1 MKSRPLL
8 MESVFVTG
16 FAVLGLLLRTWHLN
30 HEAVEHFDEGVYA
43 SVLWHDATV
52 GTPYPAREF
61 YAPPLLSGLI
71 EVVSWVPGLGRCAP
85 FLPAIVLGSLTT
97 LAMWWLGRAWF
108 GRAAGIFLA
117 AVVAMSDFHIIY
129 SRMALTDVPCLLWIV
144 ASVYL
149 GTLAVQRQ
157 SFRTA
162 TAAGLVCGLAW
173 WTKYTGWLPLAIV
186 ISGTMLWWIWLGR
199 KSFGLLR
206 TSAIL
211 LTMTASA
218 ALSFS
223 PWLWQLQDVGGYS
236 AVSVNHISYL
246 HGWSDW
252 TNRQATHWT
261 IQLGLDGISGRLSLA
276 LGLIAAGIYR
286 FRAAESSTGNQA
298 DGQFGSSFPPLRL
311 LVRFLAA
318 GLALTVLAV
327 RIKTPLMLTCVALG
341 GFGGMFLWPVLRRSW
356 VRRELRDLSPV
367 SEGSLCLSPGDLDSA
382 PTIDPALGLCT
393 TLTWFAGMLI
403 VTPLYH
409 PYSRLFFPLLASI
422 WLAAAGGV
430 SWWLESN
437 ISVARREASNP
448 TGCARGS
455 WGQHLVT
462 SMLAAAIVSSLL
474 KFDENKEIDR
484 VSMQEIAASSLGM
497 DRTSIVDAAATIADL
512 AVRSARGEIAT
523 PHESLPERGRTIRP
537 DEVAQAAMAE
547 QQAVPIP
554 LPPEI
559 RQRERLVIYA
569 FGEPALLLHLNQA
582 GIAAVPVSHLTLRG
596 PDETPPTV
604 PTFIVIG
611 PHAKRTPGF
620 WEQWMARTQHFEF
633 VADVPYLPGQVTLLD
648 LFTPE
653 WLELHP
659 ESQVQKLE
667 LHRVR

>member
-1 MKSRPLL
+1 MKCRPLL

-52 GTPYPAREF
+52 GTSYPAREF

-71 EVVSWVPGLGRCAP
+71 EVVGWVPGLGQFAP
-85 FLPAIVLGSLTT
+85 FLPAILLGSLTT
-97 LAMWWLGRAWF
+97 LAMWLLGRAWF
-108 GRAAGIFLA
+108 GQAAGIFLA

-162 TAAGLVCGLAW
+162 MAAGFVCGLAW

-186 ISGTMLWWIWLGR
+186 SSGTMLWWIWLGR
-199 KSFGLLR
+199 KSFGLFR

-218 ALSFS
+218 ALSFA
-223 PWLWQLQDVGGYS
+223 PWFWQLREVGGYS
-236 AVSVNHISYL
+236 AVSANHLGYL
-246 HGWSDW
+246 HGWSNW
-252 TNRQATHWT
+252 TSRQATHWT
-261 IQLGLDGISGRLSLA
+261 IQLDQDGISGRLSLA
-276 LGLIAAGIYR
+276 LGLIAAGVYR
-286 FRAAESSTGNQA
+286 WRAAKSSTGNQA
-298 DGQFGSSFPPLRL
+298 DGRSGSSFPPLRL
-311 LVRFLAA
+311 LVRFLVA
-318 GLALTVLAV
+318 GLALTVLAI
-327 RIKTPLMLTCVALG
+327 RIKTPLMLTCLALG

-356 VRRELRDLSPV
+356 VRRELKDLSPV
-367 SEGSLCLSPGDLDSA
+367 SEGSLRLSPGDLESA

-393 TLTWFAGMLI
+393 TLTWFAGMLM

-409 PYSRLFFPLLASI
+409 PYARLFFPLLASI

-448 TGCARGS
+448 PGRARGS

-462 SMLAAAIVSSLL
+462 SMLAVAIASSLL
-474 KFDENKEIDR
+474 KFDENREIDR
-484 VSMQEIAASSLGM
+484 VSMHEIAASSLGM

-512 AVRSARGEIAT
+512 AVRSARGEMAT
-523 PHESLPERGRTIRP
+523 VHEPLAESGRTIRP
-537 DEVAQAAMAE
+537 DAVAQAAIAE
-547 QQAVPIP
+547 RQSVSIP
-554 LPPEI
+554 LTVEN
-559 RQRERLVIYA
+559 RQREQLVIYA

-582 GIAAVPVSHLTLRG
+582 GIAAVPVSHLRLRG
-596 PDETPPTV
+596 PDEMPTTV
-604 PTFIVIG
+604 PTFVVIG

-620 WEQWMARTQHFEF
+620 WEQWMEQTQHFEF
-633 VADVPYLPGQVTLLD
+633 IADVPYLPGQVTLLD
-648 LFTPE
+648 LFAPE

-659 ESQVQKLE
+659 ESRVQILE

>member
-52 GTPYPAREF
+52 ETPYPAREF

-186 ISGTMLWWIWLGR
+186 ISGTLLWWIWLGR
-199 KSFGLLR
+199 KSIGLLR

-218 ALSFS
+218 ALSFA

-286 FRAAESSTGNQA
+286 FRAAESSTGNKA

-311 LVRFLAA
+311 LVRFLVAS
-318 GLALTVLAV
+318 LALTVLAV

-356 VRRELRDLSPV
+356 VRRELRDLTPV
-367 SEGSLCLSPGDLDSA
+367 SEDSLRLSPGDLNSA

-437 ISVARREASNP
+437 ISVARREAFNP

-462 SMLAAAIVSSLL
+462 SMLAAAIVSSFL

-547 QQAVPIP
+547 QQAEPIP

>member
-30 HEAVEHFDEGVYA
+30 HEAVEHFDEGIYA
-43 SVLWHDATV
+43 SVLWHDATL
-52 GTPYPAREF
+52 GTPSPAREF

-71 EVVSWVPGLGRCAP
+71 ELVSCVRGLARIAP
-85 FLPAIVLGSLTT
+85 FLPAILLGSLTT

-108 GRAAGIFLA
+108 GRAAGIFLSA
-117 AVVAMSDFHIIY
+117 LVAMSDFHIIY

-144 ASVYL
+144 VSVYL

-162 TAAGLVCGLAW
+162 VAAGFVCGLAW

-186 ISGTMLWWIWLGR
+186 ISGTILWWIWLGR
-199 KSFGLLR
+199 KSFGLIR

-211 LTMTASA
+211 LTMTSSA
-218 ALSFS
+218 AVSFS
-223 PWLWQLQDVGGYS
+223 PWWWQLQEVGGYA
-236 AVSVNHISYL
+236 AVSANHMGYL

-252 TNRQATHWT
+252 TDRQATHWT
-261 IQLGLDGISGRLSLA
+261 IQLGQDGISGRLSLA
-276 LGLIAAGIYR
+276 LGLIAAGVYR
-286 FRAAESSTGNQA
+286 FRAAESSTGNRA
-298 DGQFGSSFPPLRL
+298 DRQSGSSFPPLRL
-311 LVRFLAA
+311 LVRFLVAS
-318 GLALTVLAV
+318 LALTVLAV
-327 RIKTPLMLTCVALG
+327 RIKTPLMLTCIALG
-341 GFGGMFLWPVLRRSW
+341 GFGGMYLWPVLRRSW
-356 VRRELRDLSPV
+356 VRREVGDLSPF
-367 SEGSLCLSPGDLDSA
+367 SEHSLRLSPGDLESA

-437 ISVARREASNP
+437 ISVARRETTNP
-448 TGCARGS
+448 AGSARGS

-462 SMLAAAIVSSLL
+462 SMLVAATVSSFL
-474 KFDENKEIDR
+474 KFDENKEIDH
-484 VSMQEIAASSLGM
+484 VSMQEITASSLGM
-497 DRTSIVDAAATIADL
+497 DRTSIVDAAAAIADL
-512 AVRSARGEIAT
+512 AVRSARGEIST
-523 PHESLPERGRTIRP
+523 PHEPLPERGRTIRP
-537 DEVAQAAMAE
+537 DDVAQAAMAE
-547 QQAVPIP
+547 QQAVPIR
-554 LPPEI
+554 LTPEN
-559 RQRERLVIYA
+559 RKRERLIMYA
-569 FGEPALLLHLNQA
+569 FGEPALLFHLNQA
-582 GIAAVPVSHLTLRG
+582 GIAAFPVSHLSLRG

-611 PHAKRTPGF
+611 PHAKRTSGF
-620 WEQWMARTQHFEF
+620 WEQWMSRTKHFEF
-633 VADVPYLPGQVTLLD
+633 VADVPYLSGQVTLLD
-648 LFTPE
+648 LFTPG
-653 WLELHP
+653 WLEQHP
-659 ESQVQKLE
+659 ESEVQKLE